1 MSRAIGLEL
10 ESRSSISTRINT
22 ARCKEGPNIQS
33 IQAQSTPLV
42 QIICTTMHFSTTF
55 IALVAATAAFVAGS
69 PVEDVRSALYQ
80 LCLSV
85 KLTLLLA

>member
-1 MSRAIGLEL
+1 
-10 ESRSSISTRINT
+10 
-22 ARCKEGPNIQS
+22 
-33 IQAQSTPLV
+33 
-42 QIICTTMHFSTTF
+42 MHFSTTF